1 MWLNKVDEYYIVKE
15 LNDVKSD
22 LTELKRMLLEHI
34 DKQVEFEKQVL
45 REIGEIKA
53 SFVTKNG
60 LAEMKGD
67 ISYEL
72 SDMYEKINDLEVTVT
87 ELKASSTGF
96 REGQNW
102 VLDNW
107 DKIISLILALVIIAQ
122 YIFGR

>member
-15 LNDVKSD
+15 LNGVKSD

-34 DKQVEFEKQVL
+34 DKQTEFEKQVL

>member
-34 DKQVEFEKQVL
+34 DKQTEFEKQVL

>member
-34 DKQVEFEKQVL
+34 DKQAEFEKQVL

-60 LAEMKGD
+60 LAKMKGD